1 MTIKSILTMR
11 LRPIIDR
18 VVAKYIKRMFRK

>member
-1 MTIKSILTMR
+1 MMIKSILTMR

-18 VVAKYIKRMFRK
+18 VVAKHIKRLLRR